1 MLRLPPDPEKSAL
14 AVLKEAEAAAEE
26 AQQDLDAKRQEVK
39 AAKAVVK
46 AAAANLTE
54 AKERL
59 MTRWVL
65 LVGEA
70 ILNATERQLQDSKGK
85 QQQWFNLL
93 NPVLDA
99 GIKPDDRTLYDDWK
113 RRMQMLGA
121 PENGSTATGDTDAD
135 EDAKKDPGTKPGG
148 DAKSDTD
155 ADAGSDTKASSV
167 SSDPQASS
175 GEDPSTSSD
184 AKALL
189 KPSIGWKPVRL
200 DDKSWGSRLT
210 GKAVADLPEDLDGAP
225 IVVTA
230 SKGETWEARI
240 KEVVSRDEKTVIVRD
255 SGKPESRDD
264 GPQAA

>member
-148 DAKSDTD
+148 D
-155 ADAGSDTKASSV
+155 
-167 SSDPQASS
+167 PQASS